1 MSFRKIPPE
10 FDFIDVK
17 AIDKKFVYFIF
28 FPWFYSVPDI
38 IHTSQRYKAEVI
50 VVLDKNENLHISLEI
65 FT

>member
-1 MSFRKIPPE
+1 MSFKKIPPE

-28 FPWFYSVPDI
+28 FPGFYSFTDI
-38 IHTSQRYKAEVI
+38 IHTSQRYKVDVI
-50 VVLDKNENLHISLEI
+50 VVLDKNLNVSLEI